1 MHGKEHKLG
10 GRREHFEHS
19 ARGGTEREGEE
30 EEWVKVGMD
39 THRWTHKHADTNG
52 MPHTFL
58 LYNEGNTQNY
68 TPHLTQNIR
77 YTTPTYTHRV
87 VLGLYLYRLRCMR

>member
-30 EEWVKVGMD
+30 GS
-39 THRWTHKHADTNG
+39 
-52 MPHTFL
+52 
-58 LYNEGNTQNY
+58 
-68 TPHLTQNIR
+68 
-77 YTTPTYTHRV
+77 
-87 VLGLYLYRLRCMR
+87 GLR